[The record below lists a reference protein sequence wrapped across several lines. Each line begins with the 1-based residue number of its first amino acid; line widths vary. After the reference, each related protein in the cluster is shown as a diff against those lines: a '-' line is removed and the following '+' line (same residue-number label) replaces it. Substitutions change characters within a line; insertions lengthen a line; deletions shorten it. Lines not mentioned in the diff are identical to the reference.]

1 MAVDAV
7 SLMSSLRYI
16 DVYVIVS
23 GDRDFIHV
31 LKELR
36 RLGKTVVG
44 VSPNSAV
51 SKDFAALCDRFLRY
65 EALTALEEPAG
76 AGPAL
81 SMTDVVTPRT
91 PLTRIS
97 HQGPR

>member
-7 SLMSSLRYI
+7 SLMSSLRHI

-36 RLGKTVVG
+36 RHGKTVVG

-51 SKDFAALCDRFLRY
+51 SEDFAALCDRFLRY